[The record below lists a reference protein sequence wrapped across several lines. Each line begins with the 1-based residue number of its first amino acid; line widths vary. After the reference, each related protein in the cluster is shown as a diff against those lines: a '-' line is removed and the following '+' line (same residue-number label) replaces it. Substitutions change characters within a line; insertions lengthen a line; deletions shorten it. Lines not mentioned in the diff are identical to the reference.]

1 MSEEDYDPFED
12 MYQQLKDFLVRLERC
27 EERLNLLADSKP
39 AVDARTTALMAKP
52 SKMTIRDLKEGD
64 EQLSLS
70 ATIANI
76 TPIRTGM
83 RKDGSGDWTN
93 ITLFVGDHTGQIPLQ
108 LWDDDVEKYKHL
120 RVDDEIV
127 ITGAYIKSYQ
137 NKRQMRI
144 SKNGSIEL
152 KEQHIL

>member
-1 MSEEDYDPFED
+1 MSDDNNFPRVWSK
-12 MYQQLKDFLVRLERC
+12 LKELDERLIRC
-27 EERLNLLADSKP
+27 EQRLDMLVDSPKTTP
-39 AVDARTTALMAKP
+39 ARTTNKI
-52 SKMTIRDLKEGD
+52 TIRDLKEGD
-64 EQLSLS
+64 EQLTLT

-120 RVDDEIV
+120 RVDDEIIV
-127 ITGAYIKSYQ
+127 TGAYIKTYQ

-144 SKNGSIEL
+144 SKNGGIEP

>member
-1 MSEEDYDPFED
+1 MSDDNNFPRVWSK
-12 MYQQLKDFLVRLERC
+12 LKELDERLIRC
-27 EERLNLLADSKP
+27 EQRLDMLVDSPKTTP
-39 AVDARTTALMAKP
+39 ARTT
-52 SKMTIRDLKEGD
+52 SKITIRDLKEGD
-64 EQLSLS
+64 EQLTLT

-120 RVDDEIV
+120 RVDDEIIV
-127 ITGAYIKSYQ
+127 TGAYIKTYQ

-144 SKNGSIEL
+144 SKNGGIEL

>member
-1 MSEEDYDPFED
+1 MSEDFDPFED
-12 MYQQLKDFLVRLERC
+12 VYQQLKSFNERLIRC
-27 EERLNLLADSKP
+27 EERLNML
-39 AVDARTTALMAKP
+39 VDAPKIAPTTTVSKP
-52 SKMTIRDLKEGD
+52 SKIVIRDLKEGD
-64 EQLSLS
+64 EQLTLT

-76 TPIRTGM
+76 TPIRTGA
-83 RKDGSGDWTN
+83 RRDGTGDWTN

-120 RVDDEIV
+120 RVDDEIIV
-127 ITGAYIKSYQ
+127 TGAYIKTYQ

-144 SKNGSIEL
+144 SKNGGIEP